1 MVLVL
6 TTIAYLMII
15 MYAAL
20 ADRMR
25 GGFPD
30 DSHWTKV
37 GLTPPRWK
45 HWLRKFVWHTSGVM
59 IAIGVMEAE
68 GLRDFGVCFLAGILF
83 AQGDRQDMG
92 VLGQLIIPGG
102 NRLKGW
108 IGQLRIGAVFAVVT
122 APVLYF
128 DMALWPMLV
137 GCFLGPI
144 LGAGMT
150 FVYWYKTEVLD
161 LRGQWAWMELYRG
174 MCMATIAI
182 ALSVM

>member
-1 MVLVL
+1 MLLAFLIV
-6 TTIAYLMII
+6 AYC
-15 MYAAL
+15 AL

-30 DSHWTKV
+30 DSHWTSR
-37 GLTPPRWK
+37 GETPPRWK
-45 HWLRKFVWHTSGVM
+45 HWVRKVVWYTSGFPLAMFITQPTTWGEV
-59 IAIGVMEAE
+59 
-68 GLRDFGVCFLAGILF
+68 GVCFLAGILF

-102 NRLKGW
+102 DRKKGW
-108 IGQLRIGAVFAVVT
+108 LGQIRIGAVFAAVT
-122 APVLYF
+122 APALYF

-137 GCFLGPI
+137 GCFFGPI

-150 FVYWYKTEVLD
+150 FVYWHPTNVMD

-174 MCMATIAI
+174 LFMALVAI
-182 ALSVM
+182 VVAGI